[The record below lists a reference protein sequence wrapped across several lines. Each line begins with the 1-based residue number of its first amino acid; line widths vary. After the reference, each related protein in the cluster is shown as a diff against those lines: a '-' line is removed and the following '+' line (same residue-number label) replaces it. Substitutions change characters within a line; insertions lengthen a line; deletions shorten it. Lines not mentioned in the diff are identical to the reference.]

1 MKRWVNLRC
10 IVKEQFQGL
19 HVFPDKCVVCASL
32 SDCNSKP
39 WATKSGIQQEKSFSG
54 TSEYFTGAAKNG
66 QYTQRKQV
74 ILKELIKKISTTT
87 MKKTLGAEDYETEY
101 RKCEHLTSSNSQ
113 SETKCRHAGQP
124 INDYKNTAESN
135 LEPPGSEMENYVN
148 QRQPDD
154 ASSQQNPHFVERL
167 EAELLDRNS
176 SWSCESAPPDPKQ
189 SQGSTIMQQKQ
200 NRHYSEEKQDFC
212 KKASFGKNI
221 FIPWEMVMKERN
233 ASSLMPA
240 TEKSLLNPMSSNVLV
255 EASSNEEL
263 LTLNSIPLRP
273 VLMKNTMEHTNQ
285 NKPATDTQELP
296 LIPTSSHLKINHSP
310 LEELFQES
318 KKGIENQPRR
328 LKLQRFKKS

>member
-1 MKRWVNLRC
+1 MLLKDT
-10 IVKEQFQGL
+10 IVSRVK
-19 HVFPDKCVVCASL
+19 
-32 SDCNSKP
+32 
-39 WATKSGIQQEKSFSG
+39 
-54 TSEYFTGAAKNG
+54 
-66 QYTQRKQV
+66 QYLESRKQHGQSKHKEV
-74 ILKELIKKISTTT
+74 TQCSPLILKGNKLSHCCLLHEKMGKPSLHCEGAVSSIKKISTTT